1 MRIKKTQNLDTSADL
16 LNEDLLDN
24 ALTTVLDTLEKPDEE
39 SDQVIENA
47 YSEILR
53 NLIQE
58 QFTVISNVE
67 SAIATFL
74 TKQDLSDDK
83 IDSIKAVLEEISDNS
98 YLHIGMLQKAIAQ
111 KSDKID
117 SNIDAGQEAAEQII
131 SEE

>member
-58 QFTVISNVE
+58 QLTVISNVE

-111 KSDKID
+111 ISDKID

>member
-24 ALTTVLDTLEKPDEE
+24 ALTTVLDTFEKPDEE

-74 TKQDLSDDK
+74 SKQDLSDDK

-111 KSDKID
+111 ISDKID

>member
-1 MRIKKTQNLDTSADL
+1 MRIKKIQNLDTSADL

-74 TKQDLSDDK
+74 SKQDLSDDK

-111 KSDKID
+111 ISDKID

>member
-74 TKQDLSDDK
+74 SKQDLSDDK

-111 KSDKID
+111 ISDKID

>member
-53 NLIQE
+53 NRIQE

-111 KSDKID
+111 ISDKID

>member
-98 YLHIGMLQKAIAQ
+98 YLHIGMLQEAIAQ
-111 KSDKID
+111 ISDKID

>member
-24 ALTTVLDTLEKPDEE
+24 ALTTVLDTFEKQDEE

-74 TKQDLSDDK
+74 SKQDLSDDK

-111 KSDKID
+111 ISDKID

>member
-24 ALTTVLDTLEKPDEE
+24 ALTTVLDTFEKPDEE

-111 KSDKID
+111 ISDKID

>member
-1 MRIKKTQNLDTSADL
+1 MRIKKTQNLDTPADL

-58 QFTVISNVE
+58 QLTVISNVE

-111 KSDKID
+111 ISDKID

>member
-111 KSDKID
+111 ISDKID

>member
-1 MRIKKTQNLDTSADL
+1 MRIKKTQNLDTSANL

-58 QFTVISNVE
+58 QLTVISNVE

-111 KSDKID
+111 ISDKID

-131 SEE
+131 NEE

>member
-24 ALTTVLDTLEKPDEE
+24 ALTTVLDTLEKQDEE

-58 QFTVISNVE
+58 QLTVISNVE

-111 KSDKID
+111 ISDKID